1 MSDKTGPQFTV
12 SDIRFN
18 CPHCGQT
25 LVVDVAAVGMTVAC
39 PTCGQT
45 ILTPQLARLAQPLP
59 ATEAPSRA
67 RRWPLAVLSVA
78 ALSLLLGSGALVW
91 QWHQHSVAAAPGA
104 QISATGNEP
113 AAPPEAPSAELTVA
127 TNFEGASARVLSL
140 DPVTQ
145 TIRITPN
152 GNPERGWP
160 CWWFLRVTGVDI
172 ARPLVLRV
180 LANTPNIS
188 SEGGNKHVR
197 LGTDWSLPD
206 RVSVSTN
213 GVVWAQSAIGERQ
226 GNQISYSIQPEA
238 SNLWLAWGPPFTLT
252 NAWKFVQDAG
262 RSHSYAKY
270 FTLARSREDRLVPA
284 LQVSEGRLPAAHRP
298 VIWVI
303 ARQHAW
309 EVGGTWVSI
318 GFAEWLLSQD
328 PRATRLRS
336 QAEIFIVPVMD
347 SDRVATGDG
356 GKESIPRDHN
366 EDWSDA
372 PNYPEVAAVEKRIL
386 AATAENRMALLV
398 DLHDPNLKAR
408 ASQLWA
414 TPTNFLGAL
423 AAQNQQRFIQS
434 ASQEIAEP
442 MAVAK
447 NIIWDGPE
455 KAGWWQTAWHHLTCP
470 WVYEHANPQTVAV
483 TLEVPWNAPASTISG
498 YRSVGEGLGRA
509 IELYLRETP
518 GLATSAK

>member
-1 MSDKTGPQFTV
+1 V

-18 CPHCGQT
+18 CLHCGQT
-25 LVVDVAAVGMTVAC
+25 LAVDMAAAGVAVAC

-45 ILTPQLARLAQPLP
+45 ISVPQLARLAPPLP
-59 ATEAPSRA
+59 PPAAPSRA
-67 RRWPLAVLSVA
+67 RSWPLAVLTVV
-78 ALSLLLGSGALVW
+78 ALSLLLSGGAWVW
-91 QWHQHSVAAAPGA
+91 HRHPHPVAAAPA
-104 QISATGNEP
+104 TQISATGNEP
-113 AAPPEAPSAELTVA
+113 AAPPVAPPAGLTVA

-160 CWWFLRVTGVDI
+160 CWWSLRVMGVDP

-180 LANTPNIS
+180 LANTPDIT
-188 SEGGNKHVR
+188 SEGGHKHVR
-197 LGTDWSLPD
+197 LGADWSLPD

-213 GVVWAQSAIGERQ
+213 GVDWTQSAIGDRQ
-226 GNQISYSIQPEA
+226 GDQISYSIPPA
-238 SNLWLAWGPPFTLT
+238 AANLWLAWGPPFTLT
-252 NAWKFVQDAG
+252 NAWSFVQDAA
-262 RSHSYAKY
+262 RDHACAKS
-270 FTLARSREDRLVPA
+270 FTLAHSREDRPVPA
-284 LQVSEGRLPAAHRP
+284 LQVSEGDRPAAQRP
-298 VIWVI
+298 AIWVI

-309 EVGGTWVSI
+309 EVGGTWVCI
-318 GFAEWLLSQD
+318 GFADWLLSQD

-356 GKESIPRDHN
+356 GKESLPRDHN

-372 PNYPEVAAVEKRIL
+372 PNYPEVAAVEKGVL
-386 AATAENRMALLV
+386 AAAAENRMALLV

-408 ASQLWA
+408 ACQLWA
-414 TPTNFLGAL
+414 TPTNLLSAL

-447 NIIWDGPE
+447 NLIWDAPE

-509 IELYLRETP
+509 IELYLREP
-518 GLATSAK
+518 PSSATSAK

>member
-1 MSDKTGPQFTV
+1 M

-25 LVVDVAAVGMTVAC
+25 LAVDVVAAGVAVAC

-45 ILTPQLARLAQPLP
+45 TLVPQLARLAQPLP
-59 ATEAPSRA
+59 PTEAPSRA
-67 RRWPLAVLSVA
+67 RRWPLAVLSVV
-78 ALSLLLGSGALVW
+78 ALSLLLGGAAWVW
-91 QWHQHSVAAAPGA
+91 QRHRHPVAATPLV
-104 QISATGNEP
+104 
-113 AAPPEAPSAELTVA
+113 APSAGLAVT
-127 TNFEGASARVLSL
+127 TDFEGASARVLSL

-145 TIRITPN
+145 TIRITPG

-160 CWWFLRVTGVDI
+160 CWWSLRVTGVDL

-180 LANTPNIS
+180 LANTPDIT

-197 LGTDWSLPD
+197 LGADWSLPD

-213 GVVWAQSAIGERQ
+213 GVVWAQSEIGERQ
-226 GNQISYSIQPEA
+226 GDQTTYSIQPEA
-238 SNLWLAWGPPFTLT
+238 SNLWLAWGPLFTLT
-252 NAWKFVQDAG
+252 NTWRFVQDAA
-262 RSHSYAKY
+262 RDHACAKY

-284 LQVSEGRLPAAHRP
+284 LQVSEGDLPAAHRP
-298 VIWVI
+298 AIWVI

-386 AATAENRMALLV
+386 AAAAENRMALLV

-408 ASQLWA
+408 ESQLWA
-414 TPTNFLGAL
+414 TPANFLGAL

-434 ASQEIAEP
+434 ASQEITEP

-498 YRSVGEGLGRA
+498 YRSVGEGLGRT

-518 GLATSAK
+518 GSATSAK